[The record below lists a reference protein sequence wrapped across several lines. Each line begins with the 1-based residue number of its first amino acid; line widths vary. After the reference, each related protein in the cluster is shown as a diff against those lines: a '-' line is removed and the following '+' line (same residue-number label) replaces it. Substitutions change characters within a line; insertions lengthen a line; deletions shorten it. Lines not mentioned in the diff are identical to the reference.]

1 MQEGSTLFLV
11 FIHCIIGD
19 AEPTRMFDRAGN
31 LTGNQIIN
39 YRGDPYEKWLV
50 LIGITP
56 RAPEVLTIS

>member
-11 FIHCIIGD
+11 FIHCIIED
-19 AEPTRMFDRAGN
+19 VEPARMFYQTDN

-39 YRGDPYEKWLV
+39 YRCNPSEKWLV